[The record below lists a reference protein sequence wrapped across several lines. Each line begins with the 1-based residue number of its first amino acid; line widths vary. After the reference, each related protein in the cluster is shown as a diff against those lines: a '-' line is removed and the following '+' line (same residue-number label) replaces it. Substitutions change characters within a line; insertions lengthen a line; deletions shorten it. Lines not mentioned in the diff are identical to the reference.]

1 MNSAADKPLNELV
14 DHFTILLAI
23 VRTLLKNKAARAVLL
38 DNYDSVSQHIA
49 QTLQASS
56 IGAEELGEVKTNL
69 ARLRLALD
77 EATQ

>member
-14 DHFTILLAI
+14 DHFTILLAT
-23 VRTLLKNKAARAVLL
+23 VRMLLKNKAARALLL

-56 IGAEELGEVKTNL
+56 ISAEELGEVETNL